1 MQGWKRETTHN
12 IQEGSDWLRGYRC
25 SDESGNE
32 MGAHILNEVE
42 VWRFHF
48 KAIFPYLRISNAPP
62 RCNRIE
68 RASEQASEDWLAFA
82 ILPCSLT
89 PSRSPADSDRVHACF
104 RHCGG
109 LHHHTQVP
117 PPPPPSFLRPSF
129 VARSTTG
136 KEGKGCDEPTDA
148 DARTVGRIEGGSRRG
163 CGVPCRR
170 GFACS
175 AFFRKAS
182 KVEGD
187 VARQTEGGA
196 ARAANSQL
204 YPLGAGG
211 LASGRGRAPSSDRST
226 PSKPWSKLLSV
237 Q

>member
-32 MGAHILNEVE
+32 MRAHILNEVE

-68 RASEQASEDWLAFA
+68 RASKRARIGWRSRSCPAP
-82 ILPCSLT
+82 ILPPARPLT
-89 PSRSPADSDRVHACF
+89 AIASMHASVTAAAFIITRKYPHPLRPPSSVLPSSPARLREKKGRVATN
-104 RHCGG
+104 RR
-109 LHHHTQVP
+109 T
-117 PPPPPSFLRPSF
+117 
-129 VARSTTG
+129 
-136 KEGKGCDEPTDA
+136 
-148 DARTVGRIEGGSRRG
+148 RTVGRIEGGSRRG

-187 VARQTEGGA
+187 VARHTEG
-196 ARAANSQL
+196 AR
-204 YPLGAGG
+204 
-211 LASGRGRAPSSDRST
+211 RGRPTVNSIPWAPAG
-226 PSKPWSKLLSV
+226 
-237 Q
+237 

>member
-1 MQGWKRETTHN
+1 M
-12 IQEGSDWLRGYRC
+12 
-25 SDESGNE
+25 
-32 MGAHILNEVE
+32 NEVE

-68 RASEQASEDWLAFA
+68 RASKRARIGWRSRSCPAP
-82 ILPCSLT
+82 ILPPARPLT
-89 PSRSPADSDRVHACF
+89 AVASMHASVTAAAFIITRKYPHPLRPPSSVLPSSPARLREKKGRVATN
-104 RHCGG
+104 RR
-109 LHHHTQVP
+109 T
-117 PPPPPSFLRPSF
+117 
-129 VARSTTG
+129 
-136 KEGKGCDEPTDA
+136 TDA
-148 DARTVGRIEGGSRRG
+148 DGRTDRGRIAARMRSAMPEGLHLFRFFPEGKQGRR
-163 CGVPCRR
+163 RR
-170 GFACS
+170 RA
-175 AFFRKAS
+175 ADR
-182 KVEGD
+182 
-187 VARQTEGGA
+187 GGA